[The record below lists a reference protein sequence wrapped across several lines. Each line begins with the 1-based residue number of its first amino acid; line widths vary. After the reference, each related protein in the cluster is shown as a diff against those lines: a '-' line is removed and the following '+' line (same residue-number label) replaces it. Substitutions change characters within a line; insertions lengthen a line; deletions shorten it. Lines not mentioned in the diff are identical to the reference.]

1 MAEGKVKGAEDRA
14 GEGNT
19 PVPDEHSRLA
29 LAAEAW
35 ATPVLNSFP
44 AIDKDRDGFIT
55 RKEMEDFPGGSEKQ
69 KFLDN
74 YEALQL
80 PASFGTSLA
89 RGFGGKEGV
98 AISDLNEVRERAKAI
113 PEELR
118 LTGKVQETIGKYYSG
133 HELRAGRF
141 RSLADSSSIKPEDK
155 PVFDYVN
162 KNWREFKHDIGNQL
176 NRDEA
181 IIPSRLGERV
191 SAHQRQLEERFKIV
205 RMLGR

>member
-1 MAEGKVKGAEDRA
+1 MGESNGKGAADRS
-14 GEGNT
+14 GEGIRPAVEEN
-19 PVPDEHSRLA
+19 SRLA
-29 LAAEAW
+29 LAAEVW
-35 ATPVLNSFP
+35 VTPVLNSFP

-80 PASFGTSLA
+80 PASFATSLS
-89 RGFGGKEGV
+89 RGIGGKEGV

-118 LTGKVQETIGKYYSG
+118 LTGRVQDTISRYYSG

-141 RSLADSSSIKPEDK
+141 RALAESSSVKPEDK
-155 PVFDYVN
+155 PVFDYV
-162 KNWREFKHDIGNQL
+162 KTNWREFKHDIGNQL

-181 IIPSRLGERV
+181 IIPSRLGEKV
-191 SAHQRQLEERFKIV
+191 NAHQRQLEERFKIV
-205 RMLGR
+205 RMVGR

>member
-1 MAEGKVKGAEDRA
+1 MGEGNGKGAEDRS
-14 GEGNT
+14 GEGAR
-19 PVPDEHSRLA
+19 PVPDEYSRLA

-35 ATPVLNSFP
+35 ATPLLNSFS
-44 AIDKDRDGFIT
+44 AIDKDSNGFVT

-80 PASFGTSLA
+80 PASLGTSLA

-98 AISDLNEVRERAKAI
+98 TVSDLNEVRERAKAI

-118 LTGKVQETIGKYYSG
+118 LNGSVQETIGKYYSG

-141 RSLADSSSIKPEDK
+141 RQLADSTAIKSEDK
-155 PVFDYVN
+155 PVFDYVR